1 MGHEHE
7 YSHGGKE
14 ETSRVSE
21 LRVYPENLMEVK
33 GVRPGT
39 VRLINLI

>member
-21 LRVYPENLMEVK
+21 LRVYLENLEVK
-33 GVRPGT
+33 GVHPGT